1 MKPRVVSSQNLEYG
15 RLYTVLYCYV
25 LYSTVLY
32 IGIHSHNVFT
42 NPSGLILH
50 KKIRKFAHRQS
61 EIKQTNR
68 EHSEN
73 SKTEATLIPCG
84 SWVAGQQA
92 EGSGFNEPAPKDSR
106 L

>member
-50 KKIRKFAHRQS
+50 KKIRKFAHR
-61 EIKQTNR
+61 EQTDR
-68 EHSEN
+68 EQTDREQRIQ
-73 SKTEATLIPCG
+73 KLRP
-84 SWVAGQQA
+84 
-92 EGSGFNEPAPKDSR
+92 